1 MTDEEMPLKYNDKPK
16 LDYPMPWEG
25 ENESEV

>member
-1 MTDEEMPLKYNDKPK
+1 MTDSEMPPKYNEKPK